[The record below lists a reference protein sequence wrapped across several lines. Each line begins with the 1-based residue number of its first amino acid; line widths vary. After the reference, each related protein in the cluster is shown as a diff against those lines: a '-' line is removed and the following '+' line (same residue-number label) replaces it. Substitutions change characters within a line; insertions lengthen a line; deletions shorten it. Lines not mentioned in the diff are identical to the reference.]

1 MYFLHRRL
9 PSILGGVAL
18 AAALLAI
25 GPVTA
30 FASGGA
36 TCAGGSVAAGT
47 YSSLTISGFC
57 TVDAGNVVVRNN
69 LNVLRSAGLQATF
82 FGSNLTVGGDIVVHN
97 HGVLILGCEPFAS
110 PCSNDPN
117 AGTGGTPGV
126 QTSDSVRGNVL
137 ADYARMVIAHHNAIF
152 GSVHQSFGGGGLFC
166 DFVHPNRLSFT
177 TYEDNTIGGDAT
189 ITDMKTC
196 WTGFIRNSVGGTV
209 NFSRNATF
217 DEDGNEVVTNRI
229 RGDLNCFRNDP
240 AVQFGDSMGIPST
253 VFGTTRGQCK
263 AVI

>member
-1 MYFLHRRL
+1 MHVLHRKL

-30 FASGGA
+30 FASGST
-36 TCAGGSVAAGT
+36 TCAAGSVAAGT
-47 YSSLTISGFC
+47 YSSLTISGSC
-57 TVDAGNVVVRNN
+57 TVDAGNVVVKNN
-69 LNVLRSAGLQATF
+69 LNVLRGAALQATF
-82 FGSNLTVGGDIVVHN
+82 YGSNLTVGGDLVVHN
-97 HGVLILGCEPFAS
+97 HGVLLLGCEPFAS

-126 QTSDSVRGNVL
+126 QTNHSVRGSLV
-137 ADYARMVIAHHNAIF
+137 AEFARMVIAHHNAIF
-152 GSVHQSFGGGGLFC
+152 GDVHQSLGGGGVFC
-166 DFVHPNRLSFT
+166 DFVHPNRLFFT

-189 ITDMKTC
+189 ITDLRTC

-209 NFSRNATF
+209 TFSRNTTF
-217 DEDGNEVVTNRI
+217 DEDGNEIVTNRI
-229 RGDLNCFRNDP
+229 RGDLNCVGNDP
-240 AVQFGDSMGIPST
+240 APQFGDSGGTPNT

-263 AVI
+263 VLI